1 VYVAPKSPKKW
12 HKTRFCYFFPANFNI
27 CRKKSATKFLG
38 VKTSSSKVVATSFL
52 YFLYLTVH
60 RWIAGDVPIHRK
72 FVLKVTHRFRKSRF
86 RQISLN
92 CATSVRASEKSS
104 IIANK
109 WSTTSFPPSHTSVTP
124 KSPKGWLK
132 TRKFFTSGVA
142 FYFFVAGNRRLFKFN
157 MWVERRISQPTDDK
171 LSLKWAWPHH
181 VTHFKLSVCEEN
193 NRNAVCS
200 M

>member
-1 VYVAPKSPKKW
+1 MYVAPKSPKKW

-92 CATSVRASEKSS
+92 CATSVRASKNSS

-109 WSTTSFPPSHTSVTP
+109 WSTTSFRPSHTSVTP
-124 KSPKGWLK
+124 KSPKKWLK
-132 TRKFFTSGVA
+132 TRNFLHLVLPF
-142 FYFFVAGNRRLFKFN
+142 
-157 MWVERRISQPTDDK
+157 ISSLQVIADFLNLICGLNVGY
-171 LSLKWAWPHH
+171 LSQQMTNCP
-181 VTHFKLSVCEEN
+181 
-193 NRNAVCS
+193 
-200 M
+200 